1 MNNESD
7 NKQQVAIIRQENIAA
22 IVQAAPQSYLD
33 NRQSNRRCLQ
43 ACRELLDTIEAEG
56 MTDRLDQQAAAYIEK
71 ARRTVKV
78 MNERR
83 SPVTKLFDQIRA
95 EFTSLENAIDPSRS
109 DTVPYRLQ
117 QLRNRYAAR
126 KREEQEAIRRA
137 EEAKRLAEQARQ
149 TYRQALSED
158 FHVSFN
164 RLVNKAIN
172 ELTSLR
178 ASVTLDTYQSV
189 LDTVTGY
196 SADLPSEWKPEPSVA
211 NPSCIAP
218 DESSAIRSEVFESL
232 LPGFRERYK
241 AEIADLRSDIL
252 DKLPSKRAELQRAE
266 AASAAEA
273 ERIKAEIAAH
283 EAAEAERKE
292 QERKQKE
299 EAERRKAEAEK
310 AQTQMAGLFNAA
322 QAEAYTPKAK
332 VTKKIHITAPEAV
345 LAVITLW
352 WQREGC
358 RLTVEELQKNFRKQI
373 TFCERLAN
381 KEGELIKADGLEYI
395 DEVKAK

>member
-137 EEAKRLAEQARQ
+137 EEAKRLAEQAVRP
-149 TYRQALSED
+149 TDR
-158 FHVSFN
+158 
-164 RLVNKAIN
+164 
-172 ELTSLR
+172 
-178 ASVTLDTYQSV
+178 
-189 LDTVTGY
+189 
-196 SADLPSEWKPEPSVA
+196 P
-211 NPSCIAP
+211 
-218 DESSAIRSEVFESL
+218 
-232 LPGFRERYK
+232 
-241 AEIADLRSDIL
+241 
-252 DKLPSKRAELQRAE
+252 
-266 AASAAEA
+266 
-273 ERIKAEIAAH
+273 
-283 EAAEAERKE
+283 
-292 QERKQKE
+292 
-299 EAERRKAEAEK
+299 
-310 AQTQMAGLFNAA
+310 
-322 QAEAYTPKAK
+322 
-332 VTKKIHITAPEAV
+332 
-345 LAVITLW
+345 
-352 WQREGC
+352 
-358 RLTVEELQKNFRKQI
+358 
-373 TFCERLAN
+373 
-381 KEGELIKADGLEYI
+381 
-395 DEVKAK
+395 